1 MSHYDQLMDGEMLR
15 VGQVFV
21 AGGPPTITY
30 NPRSE
35 LNLEEQIQ
43 DYLDEGYRILSVS
56 GSTKTGKTVLVRRI
70 IPPIDGIWLSGGAIS
85 SSEQFWETIAEHL
98 SLFTSIER
106 TSDSKD
112 ESWRTVTGQASA
124 GILKGGAD
132 KKEIIG
138 STTGEKVS
146 RSRNVAT
153 QVREALRGG
162 MTPLIIDDFH
172 YMPQDLQMEIVRSL
186 KDLIFDGLRV
196 IVIAVPHRAYDV
208 VRVEREMTG
217 RVQQISIGFWSKE
230 ELAGIARKGFDAL
243 KLVDK
248 DEALIERLSEESF
261 ASPHLMQ
268 DFCLQLCKSNGYR
281 CTQDEYR
288 QLVAPDWETFF
299 ADRAS
304 MASKSA
310 FDLLARGPRQRTDR
324 KERELKSG
332 ETTDIYGAV
341 LAAIAHTGPGTE
353 LTYEEIRAALKDV
366 LASDSP
372 QRHEVTRIL
381 EEMTKIATKEIEG
394 EPVVDYDVEL
404 GKLYI
409 SDPYFAFF
417 LRWGVPGLS

>member
-1 MSHYDQLMDGEMLR
+1 MDDERLK

-35 LNLEEQIQ
+35 LNLEERIQ

-56 GSTKTGKTVLVRRI
+56 GSTKTGKTVLVRRV
-70 IPPIDGIWLSGGAIS
+70 IPQGEGIWLSGGAIH

-98 SLFTSIER
+98 GLFTSIER
-106 TSDSKD
+106 SSDIKD
-112 ESWRTVTGQASA
+112 ETWRTTTGQANV
-124 GILKGGAD
+124 GILKGGID
-132 KKEIIG
+132 KKEIVGTI
-138 STTGEKVS
+138 SGEKVS
-146 RSRNVAT
+146 RTRNVVT

-172 YMPQDLQMEIVRSL
+172 YVPQALQMEIVRSL
-186 KDLIFDGLRV
+186 KDLVFDGLRV

-217 RVQQISIGFWSKE
+217 RVQQVSVGFWSQD

-243 KLVDK
+243 KVGDK
-248 DEALIERLSEESF
+248 DEALIARLAEESF

-268 DFCLQLCKSNGYR
+268 DFCLQLCKANGYR
-281 CTQDEYR
+281 YAQEELR
-288 QLVAPDWETFF
+288 QLVAPDWNSFF

-324 KERELKSG
+324 KERQLRSG
-332 ETTDIYGAV
+332 SVTDIYGAV

-366 LASDSP
+366 LSSDAP

-381 EEMTKIATKEIEG
+381 EEMTKIAANEIPG

>member
-1 MSHYDQLMDGEMLR
+1 MDDARLR

-21 AGGPPTITY
+21 AGGAPTITY
-30 NPRSE
+30 NPRTE
-35 LNLEEQIQ
+35 LNLEERIQ
-43 DYLDEGYRILSVS
+43 DYLDEGHRILSVS

-70 IPPIDGIWLSGGAIS
+70 VPPGDGIWLSGGAIN
-85 SSEQFWETIAEHL
+85 SSEQFWESIAEHL
-98 SLFTSIER
+98 GLFTSIER

-112 ESWRTVTGQASA
+112 ETWRTATGQATV
-124 GILKGGAD
+124 GIAKGGVD
-132 KKEIIG
+132 KKEIVG
-138 STTGEKVS
+138 SASGEKVS
-146 RSRNVAT
+146 RDRNVVT

-162 MTPLIIDDFH
+162 LTPLIIDDFH
-172 YMPQDLQMEIVRSL
+172 YMPQTVQLEIVRSL
-186 KDLIFDGLRV
+186 KDLVFDGLRV

-217 RVQQISIGFWSKE
+217 RVQQVSVGFWSE
-230 ELAGIARKGFDAL
+230 DELAGIARKGLDAL

-248 DEALIERLSEESF
+248 DEALISRLAEESF

-268 DFCLQLCKSNGYR
+268 DFCLQLCKANGYR
-281 CTQDEYR
+281 QAQDEYR
-288 QLVAPDWETFF
+288 QLVAPDWNSFF

-324 KERELKSG
+324 KERQLKSG
-332 ETTDIYGAV
+332 AVTDIYGAV

-366 LASDSP
+366 LSSDAP

-417 LRWGVPGLS
+417 LRWGVPDLS

>member
-1 MSHYDQLMDGEMLR
+1 MDDQKLR

-35 LNLEEQIQ
+35 LNLEDQIL
-43 DYLDEGYRILSVS
+43 DYLDEGHRILSVS

-70 IPPIDGIWLSGGAIS
+70 IPPNDGIWLSGGAIS
-85 SSEQFWETIAEHL
+85 SSEQFWESIAEHL
-98 SLFTSIER
+98 GLFTAIER

-112 ESWRTVTGQASA
+112 EIWRTVAGQANI
-124 GILKGGAD
+124 GIAKGGID
-132 KKEIIG
+132 KKEITG
-138 STTGEKVS
+138 STSGEKVT
-146 RSRNVAT
+146 RARNVPT
-153 QVREALRGG
+153 QVREVLRGG
-162 MTPLIIDDFH
+162 LTPLVIDDFH
-172 YMPQDLQMEIVRSL
+172 YMPQDVQLEIVRSL
-186 KDLIFDGLRV
+186 KDLVFDGLRV

-217 RVQQISIGFWSKE
+217 RVQQVSVGFWNE
-230 ELAGIARKGFDAL
+230 DELAGIAHKGFDAL

-248 DEALIERLSEESF
+248 DGTLITRLAKESF

-268 DFCLQLCKSNGYR
+268 DFCLQLCKANGYR
-281 CTQDEYR
+281 KAQDEYR
-288 QLVAPDWETFF
+288 QLLAPDWSTFF

-324 KERELKSG
+324 KERQLRSG
-332 ETTDIYGAV
+332 TITDIYGAV
-341 LAAIAHTGPGTE
+341 LAAIAHTGPNTE
-353 LTYEEIRAALKDV
+353 LTYEEIRTALKEV
-366 LASDSP
+366 LSSDAP

-381 EEMTKIATKEIEG
+381 EEMTKIATNEIEG

-417 LRWGVPGLS
+417 LRWGVPDLS

>member
-1 MSHYDQLMDGEMLR
+1 MDDQRLR

-21 AGGPPTITY
+21 AGGAPTITY
-30 NPRSE
+30 NPRAE
-35 LNLEEQIQ
+35 LNLEDQIQ
-43 DYLDEGYRILSVS
+43 DYLDEGHRILSVS

-70 IPPIDGIWLSGGAIS
+70 VPPSDGIWLSGGAIS
-85 SSEQFWETIAEHL
+85 SAEQFWDSIAEHL
-98 SLFTSIER
+98 GLYTSIER

-112 ESWRTVTGQASA
+112 EVWRTAGGQAGV
-124 GILKGGAD
+124 GIVKGGIES
-132 KKEIIG
+132 KEIVG

-146 RSRNVAT
+146 RTRNVVT

-162 MTPLIIDDFH
+162 LTPLVIDDFH
-172 YMPQDLQMEIVRSL
+172 YIPQAVQLEIVRSL
-186 KDLIFDGLRV
+186 KDLVFDGLRV

-217 RVQQISIGFWSKE
+217 RVQQVSVGFWSRE
-230 ELAGIARKGFDAL
+230 ELAGIARKGFEAL

-248 DEALIERLSEESF
+248 DEALIARLAEESF

-268 DFCLQLCKSNGYR
+268 DFCLQLCKANGYR
-281 CTQDEYR
+281 FAQDEYR
-288 QLVAPDWETFF
+288 ELVAPDWSSFF

-304 MASKSA
+304 MASKAA
-310 FDLLARGPRQRTDR
+310 FDMLARGPRQRTDR
-324 KERELKSG
+324 KERQLKSG
-332 ETTDIYGAV
+332 SVTDIYGAV
-341 LAAIAHTGPGTE
+341 LAAIAHTGPNTE

-366 LASDSP
+366 LSSDSP

-381 EEMTKIATKEIEG
+381 EEMTKIATNEIEG

-417 LRWGVPGLS
+417 LRWGVPDLS